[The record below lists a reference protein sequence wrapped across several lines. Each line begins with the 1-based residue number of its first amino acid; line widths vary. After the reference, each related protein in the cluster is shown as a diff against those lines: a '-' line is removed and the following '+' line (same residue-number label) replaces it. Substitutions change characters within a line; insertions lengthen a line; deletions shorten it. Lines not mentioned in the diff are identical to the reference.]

1 MYLKPYIPQIRKLCE
16 QYRVGRLYAF
26 GSALTEQFTDES
38 DVDFLYTFKDDI
50 PLLEVVDYYFNFQ
63 NDLEKM
69 LHRSVDLTSEK
80 DLKNPYFIK
89 EVEAT
94 KQLIYG

>member
-1 MYLKPYIPQIRKLCE
+1 MYIAPYIPQIRKLCE
-16 QYRVGRLYAF
+16 QHKVGRLYAF
-26 GSALTEQFTDES
+26 GSVLTEQFTDES
-38 DVDFLYTFKDDI
+38 DVDFLYTFRDDI
-50 PLLEVVDYYFNFQ
+50 PILEVVNHYFNFQ
-63 NDLEKM
+63 NDLEKT
-69 LHRSVDLTSEK
+69 LSRQVDLTSEK

>member
-1 MYLKPYIPQIRKLCE
+1 MYLTSHIPQIQKLCE
-16 QYRVGRLYAF
+16 QHKVERLYAF
-26 GSALTEQFTDES
+26 GSVLTERFSKNS
-38 DVDFLYTFKDDI
+38 DVDFLYTFKNDI

-63 NDLEKM
+63 NDLEKT
-69 LHRSVDLTSEK
+69 LCRSVDLTSEK

-89 EVEAT
+89 EVNAT